1 MLSLRVG
8 PLVLSAG
15 VIFASP
21 FLCAADLHLRAV
33 QGQGMVV
40 APGAASSRRIVVAVE
55 DAFGKPLAGATVR
68 FRLPAEGPSGRFSSG
83 MTTESVLSGADGR
96 ASVYGIVWNGQPGQ
110 LVVAVV
116 GTLGTDTAELEVPV
130 EIGQNAVKDSGASN
144 PGRMPSAGSGRKWL
158 LLGAVVAGGAA
169 LGGLEMLSHKSSTSA
184 APVNTASYPPVL
196 GPPAVGV
203 PSILVGP
210 QH

>member
-1 MLSLRVG
+1 MLSLRAG

-15 VIFASP
+15 VIFAGP

-55 DAFGKPLAGATVR
+55 DAFGRPLAGATVR
-68 FRLPAEGPSGRFSSG
+68 FRLPADGPSGHFPSG
-83 MTTESVLSGADGR
+83 MTSESVLSGADGR

-130 EIGQNAVKDSGASN
+130 EISQHAVKDPGASN
-144 PGRMPSAGSGRKWL
+144 PGRMPSTGSSRKWL

-169 LGGLEMLSHKSSTSA
+169 LGAATAFSHGSTPA
-184 APVNTASYPPVL
+184 APVVQGSIAVASVAPT
-196 GPPAVGV
+196 VGV
-203 PSILVGP
+203 PLIKVGP